1 MLDKLNFSFFRKVPL
16 VLQTESAE
24 CGLACL
30 AMIAGFYG
38 GKSNLFQLRS
48 KYGISS
54 KGATLKNLIDIAQ
67 DLKLITRPLS
77 LELDELKLLRLPCI
91 LHWDFN
97 HFVVLTKVKDKSVVI
112 FDPAFG
118 KKNISFTECSK
129 HFTGVALEAWSEVK
143 FEKSKDNEKI
153 SLYETFKNI
162 SGIKGA
168 LLKIF
173 SLSLL
178 IELIALLIPIG
189 TQLVIDHVLKAKD
202 QSLLLIICLGLFF
215 IYAL

>member
-67 DLKLITRPLS
+67 DLKL
-77 LELDELKLLRLPCI
+77 LLA
-91 LHWDFN
+91 
-97 HFVVLTKVKDKSVVI
+97 HFHL
-112 FDPAFG
+112 
-118 KKNISFTECSK
+118 N
-129 HFTGVALEAWSEVK
+129 LM
-143 FEKSKDNEKI
+143 N
-153 SLYETFKNI
+153 
-162 SGIKGA
+162 
-168 LLKIF
+168 
-173 SLSLL
+173 
-178 IELIALLIPIG
+178 
-189 TQLVIDHVLKAKD
+189 
-202 QSLLLIICLGLFF
+202 
-215 IYAL
+215 